1 MSGVASF
8 VLTARLSVQPDNYDW
23 NATRPIALSDSDVP
37 SEGKIGS
44 SSASTSDVEDE
55 KKDQPTAT
63 VATAEL
69 DSQKPGVVA
78 PAFEEAAK
86 DPALDRA
93 VLQRVCIRSLWISGI
108 FALFI
113 AIERFSIIWVLL
125 AGGFCVILPI
135 FESRKGIFI
144 LARSALRVMAGR
156 RVKGDVVA

>member
-8 VLTARLSVQPDNYDW
+8 YVFSSPSTCNDNPPICSSTEPDNYDW

-113 AIERFSIIWVLL
+113 AIER
-125 AGGFCVILPI
+125 ILPI